1 MNPEVAADISEESA
15 TDSGQIEKRY
25 DMSEKINISS
35 VENRPCAPGVRP
47 DVLNYDDIVK
57 MVPALANHRK
67 FVEKVLHWV
76 GIDEV
81 NAVHGR
87 HCYSTGVEF
96 SRHLV
101 EDEFKFKLRIDNEE
115 ILSRFPEEPFITVSN
130 HPYGGMD
137 GILLLHLVGKYRKDY
152 QVMVNMFLNHISAM
166 RPSFIAVDPIKTDDP
181 EKKAVTMQGIR
192 RAMAHVK
199 EGHPLGFFPAGA
211 VSKINGSLHIR
222 DREWQPT
229 ITRLIRQLKVPVIPI
244 YFHGHNSAFFNI
256 LGLIDWRL
264 RSARLPKEIFN
275 KRGKEV
281 RVSIGEPVSVAT
293 QSDFADAEALG
304 RHLRDCTYALSCVGA
319 PAVPSLEKK
328 PG

>member
-1 MNPEVAADISEESA
+1 M
-15 TDSGQIEKRY
+15 
-25 DMSEKINISS
+25 SS
-35 VENRPCAPGVRP
+35 VENRTCAPGVRP
-47 DVLNYDDIVK
+47 DVLNYDDIAK
-57 MVPALANHRK
+57 MVPALAGHRK
-67 FVEKVLHWV
+67 FVENVLHLV

-81 NAVHGR
+81 NAIHSR
-87 HCYSTGVEF
+87 YCYSTGVEF

-115 ILSRFPEEPFITVSN
+115 VLARFPEGAFITVSN

-152 QVMVNMFLNHISAM
+152 QVMVNMFLNNITAM
-166 RPSFIAVDPIKTDDP
+166 RPTFIAVDPIKTDDP

-199 EGHPLGFFPAGA
+199 DGHPLGFFPAGA
-211 VSKINGSLHIR
+211 VSKIDRTLHIR

-229 ITRLIRQLKVPVIPI
+229 ITRLIKQLKVPVIPI
-244 YFHGHNSAFFNI
+244 YFHGHNSTFFNI

-275 KRGKEV
+275 KRNKEV
-281 RVSIGEPVSVAT
+281 HVSIGEPISVEEQA
-293 QSDFADAEALG
+293 QFKDADELG
-304 RHLRDCTYALSCVGA
+304 RYLREKTYSLS
-319 PAVPSLEKK
+319 KIK
-328 PG
+328 